1 MWAVAPLDTA
11 SGFGCGPSR
20 NCCSYAARLLLIA
33 LQDRYAG
40 ILEAIDELSAAET
53 ADEVR
58 CAALRHAWHRQR
70 GLPGEGSANRLQA
83 SLAYAHYACLLAS
96 VGCSTAS

>member
-1 MWAVAPLDTA
+1 MALGAA
-11 SGFGCGPSR
+11 HRGPT
-20 NCCSYAARLLLIA
+20 RLLLIA

-58 CAALRHAWHRQR
+58 CAALRMVPPASFAWRGQR
-70 GLPGEGSANRLQA
+70 TPLA
-83 SLAYAHYACLLAS
+83 SLTC
-96 VGCSTAS
+96 